1 LFVEG
6 LPIPHAASDELWP
19 LGHNW
24 QWIRSLW
31 QKSPKRRMVPA
42 KFMKTAISVVT
53 YALSQ
58 LLYFV
63 NKFFT
68 RHLVKVSVHE
78 LLPQMNV

>member
-1 LFVEG
+1 
-6 LPIPHAASDELWP
+6 
-19 LGHNW
+19 
-24 QWIRSLW
+24 
-31 QKSPKRRMVPA
+31 MVPA